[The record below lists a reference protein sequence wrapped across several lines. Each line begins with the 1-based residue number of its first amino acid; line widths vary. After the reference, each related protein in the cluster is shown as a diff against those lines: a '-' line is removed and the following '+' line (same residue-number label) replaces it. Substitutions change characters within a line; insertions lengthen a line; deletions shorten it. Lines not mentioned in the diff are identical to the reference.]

1 MWNADLYLKTL
12 NFAAEAHAGQ
22 LVTDTKRAYITHV
35 SSVAAEVLVALSGA
49 NALDIEINLAMQG
62 ALLHDVLEDT
72 DTSESELE
80 KLFGTQVLSLVQAL
94 TKDATLPKA
103 DQMKDSL
110 ARILRRGKEARVIK
124 MADRI
129 VNLQP
134 PPSSWTS
141 SKCLFYRDEARLIL
155 ETLKGVHDQIEA
167 RFQSKIN
174 NYLINE

>member
-1 MWNADLYLKTL
+1 MWNADLYLKAL

-22 LVTDTKRAYITHV
+22 LVTNTKRAYITHV
-35 SSVAAEVLVALSGA
+35 SSVAAEVLVALVGTS
-49 NALDIEINLAMQG
+49 ALDIEIDLAMQG

-72 DTSESELE
+72 DTTEIELE
-80 KLFGTQVLSLVQAL
+80 KLFGTEVLRVVQAL
-94 TKDATLPKA
+94 TKDTTLAKA

-110 ARILRRGKEARVIK
+110 ARILTTGKEARIIK
-124 MADRI
+124 LADRI

-141 SKCLFYRDEARLIL
+141 RKCLFYRDEARLIL